1 MDKHLLA
8 QWAKNLLND
17 DFFKEVI
24 DNLKKEQISVIIN
37 TSAEECDKREDA
49 YRHIKTIEEAFPSG
63 HSILFNETFEFE
75 QAFLKKEF
83 NVVKREVS
91 LLILWLSPFGSTFCC
106 CCFGGCSNKE

>member
-37 TSAEECDKREDA
+37 TSADELGRREDA
-49 YRHIKTIEEAFPSG
+49 YRHIKSIELITG
-63 HSILFNETFEFE
+63 HLEGLASETVIKEKKWKIL
-75 QAFLKKEF
+75 
-83 NVVKREVS
+83 
-91 LLILWLSPFGSTFCC
+91 
-106 CCFGGCSNKE
+106 

>member
-37 TSAEECDKREDA
+37 TSADELGRREDA
-49 YRHIKTIEEAFPSG
+49 YRHIKTIELITG
-63 HSILFNETFEFE
+63 HLEGLASETVIREKKWKIL
-75 QAFLKKEF
+75 
-83 NVVKREVS
+83 
-91 LLILWLSPFGSTFCC
+91 
-106 CCFGGCSNKE
+106 